1 MRAKL
6 LAVMILLLTNILPQG
21 VDLNLNSDVKYRTIT
36 GLDAGNYLDITLR
49 PTLEIGEMLGSQFFV
64 NVPYNLS
71 TNQIRKVDLKIGN
84 VFKYA
89 RLGDQ
94 SNYISAGA
102 LQDFKLGFS
111 SMVVNGYNNQLDET
125 NRKVGATAGINFEGF
140 SASAMTNDISKPKVF
155 AGSVGMDLPLMDVFK
170 VNISAGYD
178 ADPDNNNA
186 TSSYAAAYGIDI
198 LSSLP
203 IDNNNYFYAIVGAA
217 QIHENGNGQVAM
229 GGARFG
235 TEEFYLDISGALMR
249 LGPGFEWGFFDTYYE
264 KDRNSGIDK
273 TTVLKTKYP
282 KATGGSNISAFLGYA
297 PNTKEDFSL
306 QFGGYYFT
314 NYGGTDLNKLD
325 AVAYLYV
332 PRSIMGES
340 GELLSATITLRTRAF
355 EDISGLVNQL
365 KNPDDKTVISMSMPV
380 TILPDLGALGA
391 LAFVLTY
398 DWKFAFDTSQNLYVP
413 QKNLLYGFR
422 LISNF

>member
-1 MRAKL
+1 MRGKL
-6 LAVMILLLTNILPQG
+6 LPLIILLFTNLLPQG
-21 VDLNLNSDVKYRTIT
+21 VSLNLNSDVKYRTIT
-36 GLDAGNYLDITLR
+36 GVDAGNYLDITMA
-49 PTLEIGEMLGSQFFV
+49 PTLGIGEILGSQFFV

-71 TNQIRKVDLKIGN
+71 TNEIRKVDLKIGN

-94 SNYISAGA
+94 QNFVSAGA

-125 NRKVGATAGINFEGF
+125 NRKVGATAGINLEMF
-140 SASAMTNDISKPKVF
+140 SVSAMTNDLSNPKVF
-155 AGSVGMDLPLMDVFK
+155 AGSVGFNLPVMDVFK
-170 VNISAGYD
+170 VNVSAGYD
-178 ADPDNNNA
+178 ADPDNNKS

-203 IDNNNYFYAIVGAA
+203 IDENNYFYAVAGAA
-217 QIHENGNGQVAM
+217 QIHENGNGQVAL

-235 TEEFYLDISGALMR
+235 TEEFYLDLSGALMR

-297 PNTKEDFSL
+297 PNTKDDFSL

-314 NYGGTDLNKLD
+314 NYGGTDLNKFD
-325 AVAYLYV
+325 AVAYLSV

-340 GELLSATITLRTRAF
+340 GELLSATIVLRTKAF
-355 EDISGLVNQL
+355 EDIGGLIKSL
-365 KNPDDKTVISMSMPV
+365 KNPDDRTMVTLNMPV

-398 DWKFAFDTSQNLYVP
+398 DWKFAFDTSQNIYIP

>member
-1 MRAKL
+1 MRGKFL
-6 LAVMILLLTNILPQG
+6 LLIILLFSNLFPQG
-21 VDLNLNSDVKYRTIT
+21 VALNLNSDVKYRTIT
-36 GLDAGNYLDITLR
+36 GLDAGNYLDVTLR

-64 NVPYNLS
+64 NIPYNLS
-71 TNQIRKVDLKIGN
+71 TNEIRGVDLKIGN

-89 RLGDQ
+89 RLGNK
-94 SNYISAGA
+94 SNYVSAGA
-102 LQDFKLGFS
+102 LEDYKLGFS

-140 SASAMTNDISKPKVF
+140 SVSAMTNDISKPNVF
-155 AGSVGMDLPLMDVFK
+155 AGSVGFSLPVMDVFQIK
-170 VNISAGYD
+170 ISGGYD
-178 ADPDNNNA
+178 ADPDNNKS
-186 TSSYAAAYGIDI
+186 TSSYSAAYGIDI

-203 IDNNNYFYAIVGAA
+203 IDNSNYFYAVAGAA
-217 QIHENGNGQVAM
+217 QIHENGNGQVAI
-229 GGARFG
+229 GGARLG
-235 TEEFYLDISGALMR
+235 TEELYLDVSGALMR

-273 TTVLKTKYP
+273 TTLLKTKYP
-282 KATGGSNISAFLGYA
+282 KATGGSNIAAFLGYA
-297 PNTKEDFSL
+297 PGTTDDFSL

-314 NYGGTDLNKLD
+314 NYGGTDLNKFNAL
-325 AVAYLYV
+325 AYLYI

-340 GELLSATITLRTRAF
+340 GELLSATITLRTRSF
-355 EDISGLVNQL
+355 EDISGLFNQL
-365 KNPDDKTVISMSMPV
+365 KNPDDKTLISLSMPV

-398 DWKFAFDTSQNLYVP
+398 DWKFAFDTSTSLYVP

-422 LISNF
+422 LISKF